1 MAGILAALLDPKDQ
15 ISALV
20 WCIPEL
26 EVGWLL
32 YHILLGLNMKE
43 RNFSYLSHCSLGF
56 SFTVQPSHCLDGA
69 SGLESGMDLCK
80 AR

>member
-1 MAGILAALLDPKDQ
+1 MAGILAALLDLTDQ

-20 WCIPEL
+20 WCIQEL

-43 RNFSYLSHCSLGF
+43 RNFSLI
-56 SFTVQPSHCLDGA
+56 
-69 SGLESGMDLCK
+69 
-80 AR
+80 